1 MKLIEAEAVGPVEG
15 EEAIVTPPRPPHR
28 RVSVSLVFTLTVL
41 IGTVVAIFLV
51 FPARHEV
58 FLSEALARHRTQPAW
73 DLATPTGA
81 EARAWA
87 TGLVGAK
94 APLPVLDANVKVIGV
109 SRIELLDRPA
119 ALLRLAIGPDEVTY
133 IVQPSRGIAKKA
145 DQRTAGDLR
154 AVSVRRDGYSAAAAG
169 PAATADRWLASIPH

>member
-1 MKLIEAEAVGPVEG
+1 MGPVEG
-15 EEAIVTPPRPPHR
+15 EDAVVTAPRPPHR
-28 RVSVSLVFTLTVL
+28 RVSVSLLFTLTVL

-73 DLATPTGA
+73 DLTTPTSA

-87 TGLVGAK
+87 MGLVGAR
-94 APLPVLDANVKVIGV
+94 APLPSLAPPVRVLGA

-133 IVQPSRGIAKKA
+133 IVQPSRGIAKKS
-145 DQRTAGDLR
+145 DQRTSGDLR

-169 PAATADRWLASIPH
+169 SAASADRWLASIPH